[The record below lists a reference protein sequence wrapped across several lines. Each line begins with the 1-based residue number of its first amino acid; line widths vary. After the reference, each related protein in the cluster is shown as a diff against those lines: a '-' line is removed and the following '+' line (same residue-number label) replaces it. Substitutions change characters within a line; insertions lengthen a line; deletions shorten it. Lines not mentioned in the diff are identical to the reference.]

1 MTDSAPPRHF
11 VAIAGNIGAGK
22 TTLAKRLA
30 RQLGWN
36 CHLEPVI
43 DNPYLPDFY
52 ADMTRWSF
60 HLQVYFLSKRFQNQL
75 AIESELVSCVQD
87 RTIYEDAQ
95 IFARTLHRRGKLSDR
110 DWENYLALFETMVGH
125 LKPPDLIIYLKCSV
139 DELLNRISRRGR
151 EFERG
156 IDPEYLTD
164 LNQAY
169 DDWAGKYKGK
179 LLMLTIDTTAVGS
192 SDQHEVFDECLR
204 LLRMN
209 LQIEIPF
216 GHVE

>member
-1 MTDSAPPRHF
+1 MTDSKGHRHF

-75 AIESELVSCVQD
+75 AIENERVSCVQD

-110 DWENYLALFETMVGH
+110 DWENYLALFDTMVEH
-125 LKPPDLIIYLKCSV
+125 LNAPDLVIYLKCSV
-139 DELLNRISRRGR
+139 PELLKRIGHRGR
-151 EFERG
+151 EFEKG
-156 IDPEYLTD
+156 IDHEYLAD

-179 LLMLTIDTTAVGS
+179 LLMVTIDTTAVGS

-216 GHVE
+216 DHA